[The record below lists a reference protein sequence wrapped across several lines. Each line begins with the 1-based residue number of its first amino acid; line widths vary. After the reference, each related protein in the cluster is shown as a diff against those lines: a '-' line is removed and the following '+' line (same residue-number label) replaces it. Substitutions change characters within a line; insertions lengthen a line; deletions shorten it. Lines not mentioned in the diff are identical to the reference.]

1 MLPYFL
7 KALLYG
13 WHHSASADAA
23 LYSNK
28 ALTIFYR
35 HSKKRGHKKP
45 KKAALAPE
53 NYAEGDA
60 IDIPYPKGTRKGEK
74 RLRRKARSPSS
85 GAIFC
90 ASFPGCTIK
99 KKRRRK
105 RKNSPAAKVRAAD
118 KRLRFIIKYSEFDFK
133 RC

>member
-23 LYSNK
+23 LYGNE
-28 ALTIFYR
+28 ALAVFYR

-74 RLRRKARSPSS
+74 KAAAQ
-85 GAIFC
+85 GAISEQWGDFLRKL
-90 ASFPGCTIK
+90 PGMYYKEKAKAKEEKQPC
-99 KKRRRK
+99 RK
-105 RKNSPAAKVRAAD
+105 G
-118 KRLRFIIKYSEFDFK
+118 
-133 RC
+133 